1 MGCGPCAHM
10 GASRNRRH
18 SPVVTR
24 ATVGC
29 EALISSSWGIWATLA
44 CIGASALHIERSKWG
59 KGFNAA
65 LLATVLGL
73 VVSNLNIVP
82 AHAPHIYGVVNSYLL
97 PLAVPLLLFSGNL
110 SRVLSTGRLLGSFL
124 CATFSTV
131 AGTMIASMLVPL
143 TSLGADGHMVAA
155 ALTARH
161 IGGSINYV
169 AVTELLGVSAGA
181 RMAGLAADDVIVT
194 LYFIALYT
202 LAKRSGSG
210 KENDKPSSVADGET
224 RATDRIADPTISV
237 IDGATAIGISALLC
251 AAGSAIAQSI
261 GYKGGSVAII
271 TLLTVLFATFAPSSF
286 LTPGMIASGESLG
299 AILLQIF
306 FASVGASGSLSVVV
320 QTAPWLFAWSAVA
333 VATHLLGVLVFEK
346 LFGFP
351 RRETCLSSNANIGG
365 PTTAAGM
372 AAAFNWTDMIVPS
385 ILIGILGYTIGT
397 PIGVFMSPC
406 IAKVFA
412 WRMGLFSV

>member
-1 MGCGPCAHM
+1 MRHHKGDGLWSLCTL

-18 SPVVTR
+18 SLVVTR

-29 EALISSSWGIWATLA
+29 EALITSSWGIWATLA
-44 CIGASALHIERSKWG
+44 CVGASALHIERSKWG

-82 AHAPHIYGVVNSYLL
+82 LMRLIFMG
-97 PLAVPLLLFSGNL
+97 
-110 SRVLSTGRLLGSFL
+110 LSTHTCFHWQFLFCSFQ
-124 CATFSTV
+124 
-131 AGTMIASMLVPL
+131 
-143 TSLGADGHMVAA
+143 
-155 ALTARH
+155 
-161 IGGSINYV
+161 
-169 AVTELLGVSAGA
+169 
-181 RMAGLAADDVIVT
+181 
-194 LYFIALYT
+194 
-202 LAKRSGSG
+202 RSGSG

-224 RATDRIADPTISV
+224 QATDRIADPTISV

-333 VATHLLGVLVFEK
+333 VQH
-346 LFGFP
+346 
-351 RRETCLSSNANIGG
+351 I
-365 PTTAAGM
+365 
-372 AAAFNWTDMIVPS
+372 
-385 ILIGILGYTIGT
+385 
-397 PIGVFMSPC
+397 
-406 IAKVFA
+406 
-412 WRMGLFSV
+412 

>member
-1 MGCGPCAHM
+1 MMCDA
-10 GASRNRRH
+10 
-18 SPVVTR
+18 
-24 ATVGC
+24 
-29 EALISSSWGIWATLA
+29 GIWATLA
-44 CIGASALHIERSKWG
+44 CVGAAALHIERSKWG
-59 KGFNAA
+59 RGFNAA

-124 CATFSTV
+124 CATLSTV
-131 AGTMIASMLVPL
+131 AGSMIASVLVPL
-143 TSLGADGHMVAA
+143 TSLGADGPLVAA

-194 LYFIALYT
+194 FYFIALYT
-202 LAKRSGSG
+202 LAKRSGS
-210 KENDKPSSVADGET
+210 KQASVAADCET
-224 RATDRIADPTISV
+224 GTTDRIADPTISV
-237 IDGATAIGISALLC
+237 IDGATTIGISALLC
-251 AAGSAIAQSI
+251 AAGSSIAHSI

-271 TLLTVLFATFAPSSF
+271 TLLTVIFATFAPASF

-306 FASVGASGSLSVVV
+306 FASVGASGSLSVVL
-320 QTAPWLFAWSAVA
+320 QTAPWLFAWSAIA
-333 VATHLLGVLVFEK
+333 VAAHVLGVLLFERI
-346 LFGFP
+346 FSFP

-397 PIGVFMSPC
+397 PIGVSMSPL
-406 IAKVFA
+406 IAKIFA
-412 WRMGLFSV
+412 WRMGSFFV